1 MKDTD
6 KLIASS
12 DPEEVT
18 GCIPDD
24 IKMHSEGKVNIVP
37 DSIKYIPEESPSCR
51 IVPDS
56 RDFLSENDIGFNG
69 VSHNGDKIR
78 IAPNSKKACIITGFC
93 RIMIQ
98 AHCLYMI

>member
-12 DPEEVT
+12 DPEDVT

-24 IKMHSEGKVNIVP
+24 IKVHSDNKANIVP
-37 DSIKYIPEESPSCR
+37 DSIKHCPDNSAVCR
-51 IVPDS
+51 IVPEGKG
-56 RDFLSENDIGFNG
+56 SEFGSDIGLNG

-78 IAPNSKKACIITGFC
+78 IVPDSKKINGKLFT
-93 RIMIQ
+93 
-98 AHCLYMI
+98 

>member
-24 IKMHSEGKVNIVP
+24 IKVHSGSKGNTVP
-37 DSIKYIPEESPSCR
+37 DSIKHCPQDSSSCR

-56 RDFLSENDIGFNG
+56 RDFQSESDIGFNG

-78 IAPNSKKACIITGFC
+78 IAPDSKKINGKLFT
-93 RIMIQ
+93 
-98 AHCLYMI
+98 

>member
-37 DSIKYIPEESPSCR
+37 DSIKHSPQDSAACR

-56 RDFLSENDIGFNG
+56 RDFISENDIGFNG

-78 IAPNSKKACIITGFC
+78 IAPNSKNTDSKLFT
-93 RIMIQ
+93 
-98 AHCLYMI
+98 